1 MFYGGINKIP
11 DPIRIIK
18 GYGNSDISY
27 SCMCFSNITAFQNPL
42 SLDELIGMKI

>member
-1 MFYGGINKIP
+1 MLYGGVNKIP

-27 SCMCFSNITAFQNPL
+27 SFMCYSNITTFEDPL